1 MLERLRGRPKRP
13 SRSQMMSTVASLLDG
28 FIKQVGFEE
37 FSKSRL
43 SVIIHKGFGAS
54 ISERGS
60 PKSRRR

>member
-1 MLERLRGRPKRP
+1 
-13 SRSQMMSTVASLLDG
+13 LLDG